1 MKEAGQ
7 GGGSGRVPS
16 GPILGPKGSAKR
28 LDVGCARKTGVGRGE
43 SSSIAETVDPC
54 CIPGA
59 GTELISINIHVK
71 ER

>member
-16 GPILGPKGSAKR
+16 GPILGPEGSAKR

-43 SSSIAETVDPC
+43 SSSISDTVFLAVSPVQ
-54 CIPGA
+54 GQ
-59 GTELISINIHVK
+59 S
-71 ER
+71 